1 MTELRDKGGVLV
13 DSFLRRSGRQGA
25 DFSYCLYAVASVA
38 GSRGRATAVATFAH
52 SGQGDKVMHKF
63 ASIAASSAGA
73 LFTILVAVPK
83 VDAMAFN
90 NTAGAPEFLA
100 ASDYAAKPEHVRR
113 CRGRDCRSH
122 PYEPPAYYWSWG
134 RPWPYYPYYNFGTGQ
149 SNFGFAH

>member
-90 NTAGAPEFLA
+90 NTAGAPVFGRLRL
-100 ASDYAAKPEHVRR
+100 RR
-113 CRGRDCRSH
+113 EART
-122 PYEPPAYYWSWG
+122 
-134 RPWPYYPYYNFGTGQ
+134 RPKVPRARLPK
-149 SNFGFAH
+149 SPL